1 MRSQARSNIE
11 TGQAMPLISVRQSVS
26 VGIMWGR
33 FIAGTALAFLAGMVS
48 SVAERLPIDAHMR
61 TSFNIPSQPLAD
73 ALLTYGAKTGL
84 EVFYDAALAEERRS
98 NEVVG
103 AFTRQAALQV
113 LLRGTGYV
121 AKPIGN
127 DTFMIAPAPPGA
139 MADAEK
145 LRQSLQPYFAVIQDR
160 IDDTL
165 CRQRTNATHNDV
177 HLQFWLSPSGLVTK
191 AEVIG
196 DDGNLAR
203 DQSRAELITGLAF
216 APPPAA
222 MPQPVNMVIYSPSQ
236 YSKPCNPSDAK
247 RGSE

>member
-1 MRSQARSNIE
+1 
-11 TGQAMPLISVRQSVS
+11 MPLISVRRSVC
-26 VGIMWGR
+26 VGIMWDR
-33 FIAGTALAFLAGMVS
+33 FIAGLVLAFLAGMVS
-48 SVAERLPIDAHMR
+48 SFAEPLPIDAHMR

-73 ALLTYGAKTGL
+73 ALLAFGARTGL

-98 NEVVG
+98 NGVVG
-103 AFTRQAALQV
+103 VFTRRAALQI

-127 DTFMIAPAPPGA
+127 DTFMIAPALPGA
-139 MADAEK
+139 TADAAK
-145 LRQSLQPYFAVIQDR
+145 LRQSLQPYFAAIQGR
-160 IDDTL
+160 IDDIL
-165 CRQRTNATHNDV
+165 CRQRTNATYDDV

-196 DDGNLAR
+196 DDGDLAR
-203 DQSRAELITGLAF
+203 DQSRAELISGLAF

-222 MPQPVNMVIYSPSQ
+222 MPQPVNMVIYSPSK
-236 YSKPCNPSDAK
+236 YSEQCNSSDAK